1 MNWVDIA
8 IVAIVLISAIIS
20 LFRGF
25 VREILSL
32 VVWVAALWAAASFA
46 RAGAALLEPYTSIE
60 TVRLV
65 AGFVGVL
72 VLALLAGGIVNY
84 VLGRLLEKTGLS
96 GPDRLLGVIF
106 GMLRGVAIV
115 AAIVFVAGLT
125 ARRAGLAR
133 GAPDAAVRDARARG
147 CRHAAGGRRPPFQLL
162 TSSRCAPSRN
172 RQDHPRCA
180 ESSASSPR
188 ARSTRCCTTV

>member
-1 MNWVDIA
+1 VDIA

-125 ARRAGLAR
+125 ALP
-133 GAPDAAVRDARARG
+133 GAPAWRAARLM
-147 CRHAAGGRRPPFQLL
+147 PPFETLAL
-162 TSSRCAPSRN
+162 VGVGMLPADVGRHFSY
-172 RQDHPRCA
+172 
-180 ESSASSPR
+180 
-188 ARSTRCCTTV
+188 